1 MEYLKLMSM
10 RTKQTNIKNANAIQ
24 ERNIDEK
31 ISCQSN
37 IFHLAIHHLPHDSV
51 LQI

>member
-1 MEYLKLMSM
+1 MLMSM
-10 RTKQTNIKNANAIQ
+10 RTKQTNITNVNAK
-24 ERNIDEK
+24 IDEK

-37 IFHLAIHHLPHDSV
+37 HIFHLAIHHLPHDSV

>member
-1 MEYLKLMSM
+1 MLMSM
-10 RTKQTNIKNANAIQ
+10 RAKQTNIKNANAIQ
-24 ERNIDEK
+24 ERKIDEK

-37 IFHLAIHHLPHDSV
+37 HIFHLAIHHLPHDSV

>member
-1 MEYLKLMSM
+1 MLMSM

-24 ERNIDEK
+24 ERKIDEK

-37 IFHLAIHHLPHDSV
+37 HIFHLAIHRLPHDSV

>member
-1 MEYLKLMSM
+1 MLMLM
-10 RTKQTNIKNANAIQ
+10 RTKQTNIKNADAIQ
-24 ERNIDEK
+24 ERKIDEK

-37 IFHLAIHHLPHDSV
+37 HIFPLAIYDLPHDSL

>member
-1 MEYLKLMSM
+1 MLILM
-10 RTKQTNIKNANAIQ
+10 RTKQTNIKTADAIQ
-24 ERNIDEK
+24 ERKIDEK

-37 IFHLAIHHLPHDSV
+37 HIFHLAIHDLPHDSV